1 MSIKELQDQRNKLMQ
16 DSQKLL
22 LKPTP
27 ESMTQFDAQMTSVDL
42 LEADIERAERSA
54 KYDAEQRSAGRPPRS
69 QPGVTATDTNKQ
81 AAGEHRALEQ
91 YIRYGAVSE
100 NRSFIRTAGLEH
112 RDLGTGAVAGNITGG
127 SQLIA
132 QSFYPLL
139 TQAQKSWGALTTILN
154 VKKTDTGSP
163 MKVAL
168 ENDTTNILAVIGESV
183 ATSEADPVLTG
194 LISSTD
200 FCSTGVV
207 KVILAELQ
215 DSAFDLDQFI
225 RESFGKRYWRG
236 VSSMISA
243 GSSSGNVQSIVTSA
257 TLGATSAAPTVI
269 SYADFVSIYG
279 ALDPAYIDNASWVF
293 NSTTRAALMGVV
305 DTLGRPLF
313 QPSPNAGAFDTLL
326 GRPVVLNQYQ
336 PSIAATN
343 KAVLFGDFSSGYTF
357 RQVQGDLSI
366 LRLNERFADTGE
378 VGFIGYA
385 RIGGFATDAGTHPIV
400 ALVQH
405 A

>member
-1 MSIKELQDQRNKLMQ
+1 MSIKELQDKRNKLMQ
-16 DSQKLL
+16 DAQKLL
-22 LKPTP
+22 KNPTA
-27 ESMTQFDAQMTSVDL
+27 ETRTMFDAQMADVDL

-54 KYDAEQRSAGRPPRS
+54 KFDAEQRSAGRPPRS
-69 QPGVTATDTNKQ
+69 QPGFTATDTNEQ

-100 NRSFIRTAGLEH
+100 ENRSFIRTAGIEQ
-112 RDLGTGAVAGNITGG
+112 RDLGTGAVAGNISGG

-183 ATSEADPVLTG
+183 ATSEADPTLTG
-194 LISSTD
+194 ITSSTD

-207 KVILAELQ
+207 KVSLAELQ
-215 DSAFDLDQFI
+215 DSAFSLDQFI
-225 RESFGKRYWRG
+225 RDAFGKRYWS
-236 VSSMISA
+236 V

-269 SYADFVSIYG
+269 SYADLLAVF
-279 ALDPAYIDNASWVF
+279 AANDPAYIENASWVF
-293 NSTTRAALMGVV
+293 NSTTRAVLMGVV

-326 GRPVVLNQYQ
+326 GRPVVLNQFQ

-343 KAVLFGDFSSGYTF
+343 RAVLFGDFSSGYTF

-366 LRLNERFADTGE
+366 LRLNERYADTGE

-400 ALVQH
+400 ALQQH